1 MDQSESG
8 KSQYSVLI
16 ESLALSNV
24 TRKYLKHVDPP
35 SPEVKHLDLFGK
47 FMSGFV
53 FVDSTKIALHCCS
66 IIVLTSISFFCFGT
80 KS

>member
-35 SPEVKHLDLFGK
+35 SPEVKHLDLFGR
-47 FMSGFV
+47 FMSVFV
-53 FVDSTKIALHCCS
+53 FVD
-66 IIVLTSISFFCFGT
+66 
-80 KS
+80 